1 MQVEWVAMR
10 GQVLAQVLPR
20 EVVSEAKPSVPIGLV
35 ELVLQVI
42 LPAQMGMGVTV
53 ENLHITTLVGLA
65 VEQADTAE
73 EAVMA
78 LTVTVIQELT
88 VAAEAAEAAVG
99 QIRQI
104 VAAVAV

>member
-1 MQVEWVAMR
+1 MGIVSFLLLAPVSEELFAGQVGEWVAMR

-20 EVVSEAKPSVPIGLV
+20 EVVSEAKPSVVIGLV
-35 ELVLQVI
+35 KLVLQVI

-78 LTVTVIQELT
+78 LTVTLI
-88 VAAEAAEAAVG
+88 
-99 QIRQI
+99 
-104 VAAVAV
+104 